1 MQKKNVFV
9 IGLDDFNLQMIQKAR
24 NAENC
29 NFIGLLDIHYLI
41 DSGQYRLSDMLKLA
55 EKQLREFQGSIDA
68 IVGYTDFPVSTM
80 VPILCSRFQVPG
92 PSLESVLKSEHKYW
106 SRVEQK
112 KAIPEHIPEFVKFD
126 PFHAQ
131 ALQQI
136 ALEFPFWIKPIKS
149 TASQLGFR
157 INNKK
162 EFQRAIKIL
171 REKIG
176 LFKPFDYLLDLVQL
190 PEEIARVNSSYCVA
204 EQIISGRQCTLEGY
218 VHQGKV
224 QTYGI
229 IDSIREPNRTTFARY
244 QYPSRLPRQIQKEMA
259 KITEKVMLQIGFDQ
273 SAFNVEFFWNEKQN
287 KIWFL
292 EINTRIPQSH
302 SDLFQKVDGVS
313 NHQVMLDV
321 ALNQDPWFPKRQ
333 GKYRVAGKFFVREY
347 QDKLITSTPTREDL
361 EDLSRELPGTLVDV
375 QGKIGMKLS
384 EIPEQDSYSYATA
397 FVYLGADSQKELLEK
412 FQKCRKMLKF
422 QYQDL
427 TIPAVS
433 PEKVQQKL
441 PDSEAQ
447 VAIQV
452 LTSPMTLPIQED
464 LSPKQGGV
472 QDMVK
477 P

>member
-1 MQKKNVFV
+1 MRKNIFV
-9 IGLDDFNLQMIQKAR
+9 IGLDDFNLRMIQATK
-24 NAENC
+24 NADDYNI
-29 NFIGLLDIHYLI
+29 IGLLDIHHLI
-41 DSGQYRLSDMLKLA
+41 DSGQYRLSDMLDLA

-80 VPILCSRFQVPG
+80 VPIICARFNVPG
-92 PSLESVLKSEHKYW
+92 PSLESVLKCEHKYW
-106 SRVEQK
+106 SRLEQK
-112 KAIPEHIPEFVKFD
+112 KAIPVHIPKFMHFD
-126 PFHAQ
+126 PFDDQ
-131 ALQQI
+131 VLEQIPLQ
-136 ALEFPFWIKPIKS
+136 FPFWVKPVKS

-157 INNKK
+157 INSKK
-162 EFQRAIKIL
+162 DFQRAIHIL
-171 REKIG
+171 QGKIG
-176 LFKPFDYLLDLVQL
+176 LFKPFDYLLDMMPL
-190 PEEIARVNSSYCVA
+190 PEEVARVNSGHCVA

-224 QTYGI
+224 HTYGI
-229 IDSIREPNRTTFARY
+229 IDSIREANRTTFARY
-244 QYPSRLPRQIQKEMA
+244 QYPSRLPRQIQEEMA

-273 SAFNVEFFWNEKQN
+273 SAFNVEFFWNERQD

-313 NHQVMLDV
+313 NHQIMLDV

-333 GKYRVAGKFFVREY
+333 GKYRVAGKFFLREY

-361 EDLSRELPGTLVDV
+361 ADLSKEIPGTLVDV
-375 QGKIGMKLS
+375 QGKAGMKLS

-427 TIPAVS
+427 TIPVVS
-433 PEKVQQKL
+433 PERMQEKL

-452 LTSPMTLPIQED
+452 LTSPVELPVQED
-464 LSPKQGGV
+464 LSPNLGGV
-472 QDMVK
+472 QDLVK